1 MKPIVTVVLWL
12 GGLINLALAAS
23 TLQLVHVLFRHG
35 DRNPD
40 SGSLWPSNPFYNE
53 SFYREGY
60 GQLTNAGKRTEYR
73 LGQLLRLRY
82 NSFLGSEWNIN
93 TLDVRTTD
101 YNRTKMSV
109 ELVLAGLYPPRGQ
122 DVWTPF
128 LNWQPIP
135 YNYFPSSEDK
145 ELFSLGACNT
155 FVEMY
160 KVLNEENIA
169 DYIQSR
175 YSELFDILYQKTGVT
190 GSLWNCYAL
199 YFGLLV
205 QEQLGFPLQEWTKA
219 IYPEPI
225 HSAAVDNYYILTN
238 NTILRQITAG
248 YLLRKILND
257 SASKING
264 TLSPSSRKVFLYSA
278 HEINVATFLLSLE
291 AYKITDVPP
300 YGSHVLVELH
310 KIRGVYGFR
319 LFYGNYERILPIP
332 LKLPNCNYFCPFD
345 DFVAQVQEII
355 PDDAACTASDSI
367 FKSMFKIFIS

>member
-1 MKPIVTVVLWL
+1 MRLFSIIILLLEAV
-12 GGLINLALAAS
+12 INLTTATS

-40 SGSLWPSNPFYNE
+40 TLSLWPSNPFYNE

-93 TLDVRTTD
+93 TLDVRSTD
-101 YNRTKMSV
+101 VNRTKMSAQ
-109 ELVLAGLYPPRGQ
+109 LVLAGLYPPRGQ

-135 YNYFPSSEDK
+135 YNYFPSSQDK
-145 ELFSLGACNT
+145 ELLSLGVCDV
-155 FVEMY
+155 FLEMY
-160 KVLNEENIA
+160 KVLGETDIA
-169 DYIQSR
+169 NYIQTK
-175 YSELFDILYQKTGVT
+175 YSELFDILYQNTGEA
-190 GSLWNCYAL
+190 GSLWNAYVL

-225 HSAAVDNYYILTN
+225 HSAAIDNYYVLTN
-238 NTILRQITAG
+238 NTILRQLTAG

-264 TLSPSSRKVFLYSA
+264 TLSPSSRKMFLYSA
-278 HEINVATFLLSLE
+278 HEYNIATFLLSLE
-291 AYKITDVPP
+291 AYKLADVPP

-310 KIRGVYGFR
+310 KVNGVYGFK
-319 LFYGNYERILPIP
+319 LFYGNYERLLPIP
-332 LKLPNCNYFCPFD
+332 LKLPNYD
-345 DFVAQVQEII
+345 S
-355 PDDAACTASDSI
+355 ACTTSDSTY
-367 FKSMFKIFIS
+367 KSMYKMFIS